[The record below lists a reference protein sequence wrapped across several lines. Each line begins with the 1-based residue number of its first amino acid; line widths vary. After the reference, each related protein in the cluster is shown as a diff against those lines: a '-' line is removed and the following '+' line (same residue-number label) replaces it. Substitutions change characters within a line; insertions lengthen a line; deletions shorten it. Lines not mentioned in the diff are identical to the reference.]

1 MLDSVKTAALEF
13 IESQLGDDVL
23 ERINALEVQ
32 LGGRETDDFGF
43 HPEHLKWVLPV
54 AAFFYQRWFRA
65 ESHGLENLPDGP
77 ALFIANHSGQLP
89 IDAAMIVTGLMLD
102 ADPPRAPRS
111 MVERLVPSLPYVSV
125 FFSRLGQVLGTPEN
139 CRHLLQQGYS
149 VLAFPEGARG
159 ISKTY
164 DQAYVLQ
171 EFGHG
176 FMRLALETNTP
187 IVPVGLVGAE
197 EQYPTFWN
205 LDSVA
210 RTLGLPAFPVI
221 MNFFIPL
228 IGVLPFPVK
237 YRIYFG
243 SPLEFEGDPEED
255 ESEIATK
262 VARVKDAIDG
272 LLRRGIDEREG
283 FFR

>member
-1 MLDSVKTAALEF
+1 M
-13 IESQLGDDVL
+13 
-23 ERINALEVQ
+23 
-32 LGGRETDDFGF
+32 
-43 HPEHLKWVLPV
+43 
-54 AAFFYQRWFRA
+54 
-65 ESHGLENLPDGP
+65 
-77 ALFIANHSGQLP
+77 
-89 IDAAMIVTGLMLD
+89 
-102 ADPPRAPRS
+102 RS
-111 MVERLVPSLPYVSV
+111 
-125 FFSRLGQVLGTPEN
+125 
-139 CRHLLQQGYS
+139 
-149 VLAFPEGARG
+149 
-159 ISKTY
+159 
-164 DQAYVLQ
+164 
-171 EFGHG
+171 
-176 FMRLALETNTP
+176 ALETNTP